1 MRKKQVKTSEHL
13 FCFYLG
19 TSAID
24 VADYSKTIRQCEHI
38 HSWYS
43 YLWTHLS
50 GTTDQTLD
58 LLKRKRLDMFL
69 GKPWDLYITF
79 FL

>member
-13 FCFYLG
+13 FSFYLG

-43 YLWTHLS
+43 YL
-50 GTTDQTLD
+50 
-58 LLKRKRLDMFL
+58 
-69 GKPWDLYITF
+69 
-79 FL
+79 

>member
-13 FCFYLG
+13 FWFYQG
-19 TSAID
+19 TSATE
-24 VADYSKTIRQCEHI
+24 VADHSKTIRQCEHI

-43 YLWTHLS
+43 YLQTHLS
-50 GTTDQTLD
+50 GTTDQTPD
-58 LLKRKRLDMFL
+58 LLKRKMLDMFL
-69 GKPWDLYITF
+69 GKPGDLDITF